1 MSKLLRF
8 TSVSICIVA
17 VCASLAFKPE
27 PSKPNFVNPENYYF
41 PVYLAGDLYEST
53 TSYADA
59 ILRFEQTI
67 LERQRAIKSVFDS
80 IPALSEMNKARPSA
94 EDVPPFYQINWAMML
109 QFSEKNAR
117 FLDTL
122 SSGYA
127 FLGKDSEQSVL
138 KARREH
144 EAREKRKAEAGL
156 PKATRD
162 REALFAEAKEN
173 TDAKRAHIT
182 SALKEQIPVLVSQDK
197 AFFINALSLPVF
209 ADTLL
214 FSKYSTEDLNTRVA
228 QYMFSVLSIRSAY
241 PQVFAKFDEE
251 YKRYVS
257 QNDWFGLFQFVQAKA
272 NPLNEEEKL
281 YLRKHKKVFGIGI

>member
-1 MSKLLRF
+1 MFKLLRF
-8 TSVSICIVA
+8 TCVSICIVA

-27 PSKPNFVNPENYYF
+27 PSQSNIVNPENYYF

-80 IPALSEMNKARPSA
+80 IPALSEMNKAKPSA

-109 QFSEKNAR
+109 RITKTPQYF
-117 FLDTL
+117 DTL
-122 SSGYA
+122 SLGFA

-138 KARREH
+138 KARREQ
-144 EAREKRKAEAGL
+144 EAREKRKAEAGI

-162 REALFAEAKEN
+162 REALYAGAKEN
-173 TDAKRAHIT
+173 TDAKRAQIMG
-182 SALKEQIPVLVSQDK
+182 ALKEQIPVLVSQDK

-214 FSKYSTEDLNTRVA
+214 FSKYSTEDLNTRVSK
-228 QYMFSVLSIRSAY
+228 YMFSVLSIRSAY
-241 PQVFAKFDEE
+241 PQAFEKFNEE
-251 YKRYVS
+251 YKRYVRE
-257 QNDWFGLFQFVQAKA
+257 NDWFGLFQLVQAKA
-272 NPLNEEEKL
+272 NPLNEEDKL